1 MDSKLKEIR
10 DLINEKERIDNRLA
24 VLLGEA
30 DAPKRGRPRNKNGG
44 SYGRTSSVSVTHG
57 QSESTSESA
66 VVAEESGE

>member
-30 DAPKRGRPRNKNGG
+30 EAPKRGRPRKEANNGQPG
-44 SYGRTSSVSVTHG
+44 PQSTAPGESYTPAG
-57 QSESTSESA
+57 
-66 VVAEESGE
+66 